1 MSRVIAFDGVRNF
14 RHFGDYETR
23 DGGRVRGGL
32 YRSGHFARASGE
44 DRKRLTDMRL
54 TVVTDLRRPLE
65 REREP
70 SRWDDVLN
78 PRVLASDIS
87 GHAEPPHMA
96 FLREGDLSAAGIRDF
111 MLATYRRLPTDP
123 GNKQAF
129 AAGLRALADHGE
141 DESFVVHCAA
151 GKDRTGIFCAM
162 VLELAGVERPTVV
175 EDYLM
180 TNKAVD
186 YDRLVPEVAANI
198 ADRTGRT
205 VEEDSMRIFL
215 GVDGDYIAE
224 AFGVMGRAE
233 DYMRDELGLDDS
245 EITRLKTALVR
256 G

>member
-1 MSRVIAFDGVRNF
+1 MSRVIAFDGIRNF
-14 RHFGDYETR
+14 RHFGEYDTR
-23 DGGRVRGGL
+23 DGRKVRRGL
-32 YRSGHFARASGE
+32 FRSGHFARASQ
-44 DRKRLTDMRL
+44 DDLTRLNDMRL

-65 REREP
+65 RDREP

-78 PRVLASDIS
+78 PRVLASNIA

-96 FLREGDLSAAGIRDF
+96 FLREGDLSAAGIREF

-129 AAGLRALADHGE
+129 AAGLRALADHTE

-162 VLELAGVERPTVV
+162 ALELAGVDRDTVV

-180 TNKAVD
+180 TNSAVD

-198 ADRTGRT
+198 ADRTGRA
-205 VEEDSMRIFL
+205 VEEESMRIFL
-215 GVDGDYIAE
+215 GVDGDYLNE
-224 AFGVMGRAE
+224 AFGVMGSAEAYMRAE
-233 DYMRDELGLDDS
+233 LNLSDDE
-245 EITRLKTALVR
+245 IARLRTALVR